1 MTASPPGAKSGRAPQ
16 LVESF
21 VASTS
26 RRGIDHLVDRWRVE
40 IEQFEPCETDFDAA
54 ECAELAPELDLH
66 RAMADEDDDFL
77 DTYGEWEVFVWEHE
91 LWLPLEQCCSEGV
104 LRERLAVPS

>member
-1 MTASPPGAKSGRAPQ
+1 M
-16 LVESF
+16 ESF

-54 ECAELAPELDLH
+54 ECAELAPELDLY
-66 RAMADEDDDFL
+66 RAIADEDDDFW
-77 DTYGEWEVFVWEHE
+77 DTYGEWEVFV
-91 LWLPLEQCCSEGV
+91 
-104 LRERLAVPS
+104 